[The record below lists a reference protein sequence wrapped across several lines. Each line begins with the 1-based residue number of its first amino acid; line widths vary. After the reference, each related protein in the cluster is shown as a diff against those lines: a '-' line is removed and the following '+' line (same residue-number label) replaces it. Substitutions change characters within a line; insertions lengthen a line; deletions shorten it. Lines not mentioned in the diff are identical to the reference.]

1 MTGERGRPAG
11 LGMWWGRSV
20 FRKSSRRQRGGDR
33 PKEMRLEETSVEAK
47 ADLRQGTFVVGAK
60 GSRFLGGGFSSK
72 KLED

>member
-47 ADLRQGTFVVGAK
+47 A
-60 GSRFLGGGFSSK
+60 GSEAGYICGRGEGKQVSWRWFQ
-72 KLED
+72 